1 MRYLLLPLL
10 LAVSC
15 LGQSGLRSP
24 AFVANLKPAAA
35 SGAWTPANISG
46 IVQFNY
52 GDAATGAP
60 GAAISTWEAT
70 VGNNF
75 TGATGATRP
84 TLETNLVAGKAIKV
98 IRFDGTDD
106 YLTNKFASTI
116 PSLPFTVFLNVESRT
131 NGVIQ
136 RPFDSETLETPR
148 TLLYWN
154 STDQMQLY
162 AGSGFQ
168 SVQDFTKGWKE
179 IVIIFDGA
187 SSRVQTNGSA
197 WTVVGA
203 SPGSDIWT
211 GVTLAVAQDIGSNFT
226 PINLES
232 FGVIANTNLSSWHT
246 SLTNWMHGRLY

>member
-1 MRYLLLPLL
+1 M
-10 LAVSC
+10 
-15 LGQSGLRSP
+15 
-24 AFVANLKPAAA
+24 ANLKPAAA

-75 TGATGATRP
+75 TGATGATRS

-136 RPFDSETLETPR
+136 RPFDSATLETPR

-154 STDQMQLY
+154 LGFEVCHIS
-162 AGSGFQ
+162 AGSV
-168 SVQDFTKGWKE
+168 SVLIVQDFSQVSANRAAISKGCLFVW
-179 IVIIFDGA
+179 
-187 SSRVQTNGSA
+187 
-197 WTVVGA
+197 
-203 SPGSDIWT
+203 
-211 GVTLAVAQDIGSNFT
+211 L
-226 PINLES
+226 
-232 FGVIANTNLSSWHT
+232 
-246 SLTNWMHGRLY
+246 NWRD